1 MPVYKFCIWRHENF
15 ISQELSKLNTEKNKN
30 QSVIDRGVFEEEQR
44 LHAVRNIILQQ
55 ELKLKEAGELL
66 QSTTNEEIGLITTQ
80 HALILFN
87 RREQKS

>member
-66 QSTTNEEIGLITTQ
+66 QSTTNEEIG
-80 HALILFN
+80 
-87 RREQKS
+87 